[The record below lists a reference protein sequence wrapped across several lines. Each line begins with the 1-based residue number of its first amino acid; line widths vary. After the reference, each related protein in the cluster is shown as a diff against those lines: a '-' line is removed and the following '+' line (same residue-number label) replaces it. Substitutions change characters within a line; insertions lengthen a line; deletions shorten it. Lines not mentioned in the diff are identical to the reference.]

1 MLKKNKSFE
10 SKSWNN
16 ISILLFAGIMVFTFA
31 CTNKTADATA
41 SNSTN
46 VPATTM
52 PGKQEAFTIKV
63 IDSAPKSPRKEMT
76 GSIDGVA
83 VTVNYGSPAVKGR
96 SILNNLIPY
105 GKVWRSGANE
115 ATTIEF
121 SKDVKVE
128 GKSLKAGK
136 YGFFTLNN
144 EGSTEVIF
152 NSVHDQWGA
161 YDFNAQ
167 KNVLSVIVRPSV
179 SAAHVESMDF
189 KIVNNTVML
198 VWEKVAIPFEVE
210 AA

>member
-1 MLKKNKSFE
+1 MLKKSKSFE
-10 SKSWNN
+10 QKSWSNL
-16 ISILLFAGIMVFTFA
+16 SIFLLIGIMVFTFA
-31 CTNKTADATA
+31 CTKKTSDATG
-41 SNSTN
+41 SNSVN
-46 VPATTM
+46 VPATTI
-52 PGKQEAFTIKV
+52 PTNKEAYTIKV
-63 IDSAPKSPRKEMT
+63 IDDAPKSPRKQMV
-76 GSIDGVA
+76 GLIDGVT

-96 SILNNLIPY
+96 PILNNLIPY

-121 SKDVKVE
+121 SKDVKIE
-128 GKSLKAGK
+128 GKMLKAGK